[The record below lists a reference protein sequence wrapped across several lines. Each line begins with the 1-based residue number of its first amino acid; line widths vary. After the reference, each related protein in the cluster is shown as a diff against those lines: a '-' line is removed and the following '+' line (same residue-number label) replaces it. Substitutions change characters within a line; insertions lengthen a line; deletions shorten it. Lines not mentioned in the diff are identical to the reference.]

1 MGAPHFG
8 AWILSITVRPTAVV
22 KSVQTIRCALFVGV
36 VALGGCASA
45 LVGLQTDGSYKLE
58 GSEISSG
65 CDAMH
70 KNFNTRVEILKALP
84 DKAKSERETVPTT
97 AWSMVGR
104 WMSSPN
110 KGLNAINDYDR
121 ERAHASAVQ
130 RAMREKQCQ
139 PVDLDR
145 ELAEADAEIR
155 RIRGN

>member
-1 MGAPHFG
+1 
-8 AWILSITVRPTAVV
+8 
-22 KSVQTIRCALFVGV
+22 VGV
-36 VALGGCASA
+36 VALAGCASSI
-45 LVGLQTDGSYKLE
+45 VGLQSDGSYILE
-58 GSEISSG
+58 RGELSSG

-70 KNFNTRVEILKALP
+70 RNFTTRVEILKALP
-84 DKAKSERETVPTT
+84 EKAKSEHQAVPTT

-110 KGLNAINDYDR
+110 KGLTAINEYDR

-155 RIRGN
+155 KIRAN